1 MQQNRKKT
9 TQCFN
14 PYVIPLVLD
23 RGEQHLEGGKKQL
36 HLIFAQQLF

>member
-1 MQQNRKKT
+1 MQQKRKTT

-23 RGEQHLEGGKKQL
+23 HGEQHLEGGKMQL
-36 HLIFAQQLF
+36 YLIFSQQLF